1 MIEESIKQFLRTAE
15 RIAMALERI
24 ADQLEAGQGAAIASK
39 PGRALKSDDGI
50 LMPTGPAEPD
60 DQVMRRFLS
69 VRGLTLGPTVGT
81 PPTEKM
87 MQDLLKFIGDK
98 YVRTGKLFDRMR
110 VTLASRSEFYF
121 HLKGEEITAIN
132 DIIHV
137 SKHLTELKLTSNHAY
152 KSAPHFL
159 LSAEIPNDPSFLN
172 FINRGWL
179 EQYLHQEARKMLEK
193 HRTGRKVVSVLNGQ
207 LMEGENPGQALDV
220 MFLVGGKEVFWFQVV
235 TNDGADIGPAQ
246 VALARDVLQLDAL
259 HAWVV
264 GPDLTAEARQRLSGL
279 GFTAIP
285 VTEFSTSF
293 AALFAKN
300 RG

>member
-1 MIEESIKQFLRTAE
+1 MIEESIKNFLRTVE
-15 RIAMALERI
+15 RIALALERI
-24 ADQLEAGQGAAIASK
+24 ADQLEAGQGAAILGK
-39 PGRALKSDDGI
+39 PSRGGKSDDAGA
-50 LMPTGPAEPD
+50 LPAGPPEPD
-60 DQVMRRFLS
+60 DQVLRRFLS
-69 VRGLTLGPTVGT
+69 VRGLTLGPSVGT
-81 PPTEKM
+81 APAEKV

-98 YVRTGKLFDRMR
+98 YARTGKLFDRMR
-110 VTLASRSEFYF
+110 VTLANRSEFYF

-137 SKHLTELKLTSNHAY
+137 SKHLTELKLTSNHVY
-152 KSAPHFL
+152 KSGPHFM
-159 LSAEIPNDPSFLN
+159 LSAELPSDPGFLN

-193 HRTGRKVVSVLNGQ
+193 HRTGRKVISVLNGQ

-220 MFLVGGKEVFWFQVV
+220 MFLVGGKELFWFQVV
-235 TNDGADIGPAQ
+235 TNDGVDIGPAQ
-246 VALARDVLQLDAL
+246 AALARDVLQLDL
-259 HAWVV
+259 HHAWVV
-264 GPDLTAEARQRLSGL
+264 GPDLSAEARQRLTAL

-285 VTEFSTSF
+285 VTEFPSSF